1 MTRSSLGSAL
11 VTGASSGIG
20 AVYADR
26 LAKRGY
32 DLILVARNGEKLKS
46 LAARLTAETHRSVK
60 VMPADLGDKVA
71 LAKIEA
77 VLRDDPSISMLVNNA
92 GTASIAPLLNSD
104 VDQMEAMIALNV
116 TALTRLTYAAAP
128 AFVAR
133 GAGTI
138 INIGSVVGVVP
149 ERLNGVYGATK
160 AFVLALSQSLQHEL
174 ADKGVRIQA
183 VLPAATATDI
193 WEKSGLHHSKLP
205 AGTVMSTEDMVDA
218 ALTGLD
224 QGEVVTIPP
233 LQDGDDWTRFD
244 AARLA
249 LAPKLTNAAP
259 APRYRAARASSKHRV
274 RRNLTKHEDQAMTSR
289 SVVIAEP
296 VRTAIGAFGGTLK
309 DVPAPDLGAVAI
321 RAAVERAGLKPEE
334 IETAAMGNVI
344 QAGTKMN
351 PARQAAV
358 QAGLPVTVPA
368 LTVNRVCG
376 SGAQAIVSAA
386 QEILLGNANAAVAG
400 GMESMDQAPYLVQR
414 GRWGYRLGDGQ
425 LYDSVL
431 RDGLNDAFSGEHSGW
446 HTEDL
451 VEKYQVTREAQDQWA
466 LRSQQRFARAQSA
479 GHFKSQIAAV
489 QVPGKKGPTPFDQD
503 EANRPDTTIEALA
516 RLKPAFRPD
525 GAITAGNAPG
535 LNDAAAAMVLADEA
549 WAEKRGLKPAAR
561 LVAYGIAAVEPGMFG
576 LGPVPAVKQALQR
589 AGWEIESI
597 ERAEINEAFAA
608 IAIVVARELG
618 FSDEIV
624 NVEGGAVAHGHPIG
638 ATGAVLTTKLI
649 HSMRRDGLKRGLVTL
664 CIGGGQGIALAI
676 ETLH

>member
-1 MTRSSLGSAL
+1 
-11 VTGASSGIG
+11 
-20 AVYADR
+20 
-26 LAKRGY
+26 
-32 DLILVARNGEKLKS
+32 
-46 LAARLTAETHRSVK
+46 
-60 VMPADLGDKVA
+60 
-71 LAKIEA
+71 
-77 VLRDDPSISMLVNNA
+77 
-92 GTASIAPLLNSD
+92 
-104 VDQMEAMIALNV
+104 
-116 TALTRLTYAAAP
+116 
-128 AFVAR
+128 
-133 GAGTI
+133 
-138 INIGSVVGVVP
+138 
-149 ERLNGVYGATK
+149 
-160 AFVLALSQSLQHEL
+160 
-174 ADKGVRIQA
+174 
-183 VLPAATATDI
+183 
-193 WEKSGLHHSKLP
+193 
-205 AGTVMSTEDMVDA
+205 
-218 ALTGLD
+218 
-224 QGEVVTIPP
+224 
-233 LQDGDDWTRFD
+233 
-244 AARLA
+244 
-249 LAPKLTNAAP
+249 
-259 APRYRAARASSKHRV
+259 
-274 RRNLTKHEDQAMTSR
+274 MTSR

-309 DVPAPDLGAVAI
+309 DVPAPDLGAIAI

-368 LTVNRVCG
+368 MTVNRVCG

-386 QEILLGNANAAVAG
+386 QEILLGNVNAAVAG

-466 LRSQQRFARAQSA
+466 LRSQQRFARAQAA
-479 GHFKSQIAAV
+479 GHFKAQIVAV
-489 QVPGKKGPTPFDQD
+489 QVPSKKGPTPFDQD

-516 RLKPAFRPD
+516 RLKPAFRLD

-549 WAEKRGLKPAAR
+549 WAEKSGLEPAAR
-561 LVAYGIAAVEPGMFG
+561 LVAYGVAAVEPGMFG

-589 AGWEIESI
+589 AGWEIGSI

-618 FSDEIV
+618 LSDEIV
-624 NVEGGAVAHGHPIG
+624 NVDGGAVAHGHPIG

>member
-1 MTRSSLGSAL
+1 
-11 VTGASSGIG
+11 
-20 AVYADR
+20 
-26 LAKRGY
+26 
-32 DLILVARNGEKLKS
+32 
-46 LAARLTAETHRSVK
+46 
-60 VMPADLGDKVA
+60 
-71 LAKIEA
+71 
-77 VLRDDPSISMLVNNA
+77 
-92 GTASIAPLLNSD
+92 
-104 VDQMEAMIALNV
+104 
-116 TALTRLTYAAAP
+116 
-128 AFVAR
+128 
-133 GAGTI
+133 
-138 INIGSVVGVVP
+138 
-149 ERLNGVYGATK
+149 
-160 AFVLALSQSLQHEL
+160 
-174 ADKGVRIQA
+174 
-183 VLPAATATDI
+183 
-193 WEKSGLHHSKLP
+193 
-205 AGTVMSTEDMVDA
+205 
-218 ALTGLD
+218 
-224 QGEVVTIPP
+224 
-233 LQDGDDWTRFD
+233 
-244 AARLA
+244 
-249 LAPKLTNAAP
+249 
-259 APRYRAARASSKHRV
+259 
-274 RRNLTKHEDQAMTSR
+274 MTSR
-289 SVVIAEP
+289 TVVIAEP

-309 DVPAPDLGAVAI
+309 DMPAPDLGAVAI
-321 RAAVERAGLKPEE
+321 RAAVERAGLKPDD
-334 IETAAMGNVI
+334 IETVAMGNVI

-368 LTVNRVCG
+368 MTVNRVCG
-376 SGAQAIVSAA
+376 SGAQAIVSAV

-451 VEKYQVTREAQDQWA
+451 VEKYQITREAQDQWA
-466 LRSQQRFARAQSA
+466 LRSQQRFSRAQAA
-479 GHFKSQIAAV
+479 GHFKSQIAPV

-549 WAEKRGLKPAAR
+549 WAEKRGLNPAAR

-576 LGPVPAVKQALQR
+576 LGPVPAVKQALLR
-589 AGWEIESI
+589 AGWEIGSI

-618 FSDEIV
+618 LPDEIV
-624 NVEGGAVAHGHPIG
+624 NVDGGAVAHGHPIG